1 MSLLLPDSGLLFWML
16 LSFGVVFVVLAKYG
30 FPVITKMVEGRRTY
44 IDQSLE
50 VARQANIQLAKLKEE
65 SEALIAA
72 ANKEQ
77 GRIMRE
83 AMHERDKIIIE
94 ARKHAEAVAQ
104 KELDDVKFREIRAK
118 SALHEELLHRECQH
132 LVRFYMD
139 LCEKD
144 KNYNSVLCGLITIK
158 KDSAKA
164 KLQRDIY
171 ETAILLPQEIGLE
184 EDLDLLTKAARE
196 MYELQFPGE
205 RLPE

>member
-1 MSLLLPDSGLLFWML
+1 MNKE
-16 LSFGVVFVVLAKYG
+16 LSVCEVDGCDQPKHKS
-30 FPVITKMVEGRRTY
+30 VITEYSCFG
-44 IDQSLE
+44 
-50 VARQANIQLAKLKEE
+50 
-65 SEALIAA
+65 
-72 ANKEQ
+72 
-77 GRIMRE
+77 
-83 AMHERDKIIIE
+83 HE
-94 ARKHAEAVAQ
+94 
-104 KELDDVKFREIRAK
+104 
-118 SALHEELLHRECQH
+118 
-132 LVRFYMD
+132 YMD

>member
-1 MSLLLPDSGLLFWML
+1 MDITQTDEV
-16 LSFGVVFVVLAKYG
+16 LSFGEINR
-30 FPVITKMVEGRRTY
+30 PDVIINCAGIT
-44 IDQSLE
+44 D
-50 VARQANIQLAKLKEE
+50 
-65 SEALIAA
+65 
-72 ANKEQ
+72 
-77 GRIMRE
+77 
-83 AMHERDKIIIE
+83 
-94 ARKHAEAVAQ
+94 
-104 KELDDVKFREIRAK
+104 
-118 SALHEELLHRECQH
+118 
-132 LVRFYMD
+132 MD